1 MIREIAIGRELIL
14 DILRGLNNDRQIR
27 VEGIPDEAKCIGAVY
42 DSPRKA
48 ILLRVDV
55 DADPSA
61 AQEIDVTVVESPVVP
76 EKMFIVGKR
85 VGELE
90 HKGWEFIGCFATE
103 PEAVAACTT
112 DMMFVGPTAVGER
125 WPDETIEW
133 PGAYYPLLESP
144 PIADEVP
151 LVSSTT
157 EDVDE

>member
-1 MIREIAIGRELIL
+1 MIREIAIGREFIL
-14 DILRGLNNDRQIR
+14 DLLRGLNNDRQIR
-27 VEGIPDEAKCIGAVY
+27 VEGIPDEAKCVGAVY

-48 ILLRVDV
+48 LLIRVDV
-55 DADPSA
+55 DVDASSD
-61 AQEIDVTVVESPVVP
+61 QEIDVTFTESPLVP
-76 EKMFIVGKR
+76 EKMFIVGKSLGGPDYHR
-85 VGELE
+85 
-90 HKGWEFIGCFATE
+90 WEFMGVFATE
-103 PEAVAACTT
+103 PKAVAACTT
-112 DMMFVGPTAVGER
+112 DMMFVGPAVVGER